1 MKLIPYILPEDNTAP
16 NFSHIV
22 SQYDYVGLM
31 ILRMGPATRMDS
43 MLMPE
48 IQKLEQY
55 IIREY
60 HLYYLSCFEPLDLPS
75 LHMYMQSER
84 EAGADTK
91 RWIISM

>member
-22 SQYDYVGLM
+22 SQYNHVGLM
-31 ILRMGPATRMDS
+31 TLRMGPATMMNS

-55 IIREY
+55 IIIEY
-60 HLYYLSCFEPLDLPS
+60 HLYYLSCFTPLDLTYLPE
-75 LHMYMQSER
+75 YMKSAR
-84 EAGADTK
+84 ETGTDTK
-91 RWIISM
+91 RWITM